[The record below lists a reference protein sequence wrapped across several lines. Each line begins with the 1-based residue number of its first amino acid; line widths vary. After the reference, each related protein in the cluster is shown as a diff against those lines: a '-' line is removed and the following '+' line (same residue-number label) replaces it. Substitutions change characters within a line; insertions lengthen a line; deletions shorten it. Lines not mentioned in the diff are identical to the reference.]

1 VGEPSWWVQ
10 LIQWIPAGVIGA
22 AAVAYSFR
30 AYEAW
35 QARQRELKG
44 LLRLLAV
51 EIAYNEQ
58 VFKHLEEYPEA
69 TGQLAEG
76 AGLQT
81 RAWEE
86 NRARIAEL
94 IKDSDDLQHFADYFM
109 NVAVV
114 EKERLVGQEKV
125 ESMWLH
131 FPEIRKQGE
140 EALESVI
147 RVVGANVSPQ
157 VGTALEPPRDEG

>member
-1 VGEPSWWVQ
+1 MTETLLQQ
-10 LIQWIPAGVIGA
+10 LIQVIPIGVIGA
-22 AAVAYSFR
+22 AAVAYLFR
-30 AYEAW
+30 ECEAR
-35 QARQRELKG
+35 QARKRELKG
-44 LLRLLAV
+44 LLRLLVV
-51 EIAYNEQ
+51 EIAYNQ
-58 VFKHLEEYPEA
+58 MVFEHLEEFPEA
-69 TGQLAEG
+69 TSQLAEG

-114 EKERLVGQEKV
+114 EKERLVGQEQV

-131 FPEIRKQGE
+131 FPEIREQGE
-140 EALESVI
+140 KALDSVI
-147 RVVGANVSPQ
+147 KVVGAKVSPQ
-157 VGTALEPPRDEG
+157 VEGPALEPPKDDD